1 MKGSEIVKTAL
12 VNAGKTQNELADF
25 LGMSKQNLSY
35 RMVSDAFTL
44 EEIVKAIGFCGF
56 QLKVV
61 DKAGDDM
68 PNTGNSSS
76 PRIVQTIGGRS
87 FDTSKSE
94 SICVA
99 PMESSDSFYIELFR
113 DPQGQFFL
121 AYYQTW
127 DGGKCWITPVPQNIA
142 LGFASKYGTKKVE

>member
-1 MKGSEIVKTAL
+1 MKGSEIVKNAL

-44 EEIVKAIGFCGF
+44 EEIEKAIGFCGF
-56 QLKVV
+56 QIKVV
-61 DKAGDDM
+61 DKDGDDV

-76 PRIVQTIGGRS
+76 PRIVQLINGRT
-87 FDTSKSE
+87 FDTSKAE
-94 SICVA
+94 SLCVA

-113 DPQGQFFL
+113 DVQGQFFL
-121 AYYQTW
+121 AYYQLW
-127 DGGKCWITPVPQNIA
+127 DGGKSWITPVPKEIG
-142 LGFASKYGTKKVE
+142 LGFISRYGIKNDK